1 MAGRKRSTSNTP
13 TKSRKKAKLEEDIS
27 GSDVETD
34 DDQSSGDET
43 EFQANQPSKEKS
55 ERTIEAM
62 PAGRVTRSGKTSNE
76 DISLPPPPKR
86 KRAVKAKPNGG
97 RKFLDLALELVGEVN
112 MTPFPVIDLS
122 KLMLGGT
129 DSQLSGASRHTTSCA
144 YE

>member
-43 EFQANQPSKEKS
+43 EFQASQPSKEKS
-55 ERTIEAM
+55 ERTIKAM

-76 DISLPPPPKR
+76 DGVISLPPPPKR

-97 RKFLDLALELVGEVN
+97 RKFLDLALELVGEVK
-112 MTPFPVIDLS
+112 VS
-122 KLMLGGT
+122 
-129 DSQLSGASRHTTSCA
+129 
-144 YE
+144 